1 MKILFL
7 TLILSAVL
15 ILNGCGSDTVTQPPP
30 AATPPTLTSPADN
43 ATGVPLTPTFKW
55 SGEADKLQVS
65 TNSGFTSLTIDATVS
80 GTEYTPPNSL
90 ASGVYFWRAGKT
102 SGGTVYWSTVFR
114 FTTM

>member
-7 TLILSAVL
+7 TLVLFAVL
-15 ILNGCGSDTVTQPPP
+15 IYTGCGSDSPSIAITVI
-30 AATPPTLTSPADN
+30 APTLTAPADN

-65 TNSGFTSLTIDATVS
+65 TNSGFTGSLNIDATVS

-90 ASGVYFWRAGKT
+90 ARGVYFWRAGKT
-102 SGGTVYWSTVFR
+102 SGGTVYWSTVFK
-114 FTTM
+114 FTTI